1 MMLPSKWMTLRMKAE
16 NGLWMAR
23 GQPCCCL
30 QHHCYSCNA
39 KEKTRVLQKT
49 EDEVWFMM
57 SGSNT
62 ATFTANF
69 VFETCEQKKTQ
80 QYCTVLYKYD
90 VFFRCLCNNSSC
102 WHLIGH
108 TFRRTRIN
116 KHPYVL
122 ENKCPNIWNHWIPF
136 SHGVR
141 AVPKIPDP
149 DRGWGKWGSGPLYCS
164 ACTWECQNLR
174 WVSMGIE
181 KQKHRIRMWSN
192 MASLRITQLKRW
204 LFRILPSIRSLIRG
218 FPLPRLIPGGCEGLS
233 LGALLRGHLGATWI
247 FWWQQVIYAVNHL
260 HQHLIH
266 SHEYWSTL
274 YLCQDQLVNDW
285 SQGNQF
291 WTRSTIRSRPWFK
304 CSTTTWFVLVSAQ
317 LHCAECMRFFFAFAR
332 GRASG

>member
-122 ENKCPNIWNHWIPF
+122 ENNAPISETIEYHFPM
-136 SHGVR
+136 
-141 AVPKIPDP
+141 
-149 DRGWGKWGSGPLYCS
+149 GSGLFPKSQIQIGAGASEAAALCTVQLAPGNVRTSGGS
-164 ACTWECQNLR
+164 AWE
-174 WVSMGIE
+174 
-181 KQKHRIRMWSN
+181 
-192 MASLRITQLKRW
+192 LKNKN
-204 LFRILPSIRSLIRG
+204 I
-218 FPLPRLIPGGCEGLS
+218 
-233 LGALLRGHLGATWI
+233 A
-247 FWWQQVIYAVNHL
+247 
-260 HQHLIH
+260 
-266 SHEYWSTL
+266 
-274 YLCQDQLVNDW
+274 
-285 SQGNQF
+285 
-291 WTRSTIRSRPWFK
+291 
-304 CSTTTWFVLVSAQ
+304 
-317 LHCAECMRFFFAFAR
+317 
-332 GRASG
+332 